1 MKKLS
6 QKQFKAIVKNMPA
19 TLKPEFYSKQASAFG
34 IMLGDQNQ
42 IQFEKIGSS
51 LDIYDMLDGGNTE
64 LIEQVKNYDLIT
76 IQTNG
81 WAAPIDYDEDE
92 NNQTPP
98 SLHSKKRRV
107 ALLITANTNSQIG
120 NAIIFQDDPYNP
132 QFDWGNAEGNLNE
145 AVLEFLNMA
154 SN

>member
-6 QKQFKAIVKNMPA
+6 QKQFQAIVKNMPA
-19 TLKPEFYSKQASAFG
+19 AIKPEFFSKKASAFG
-34 IMLGDQNQ
+34 IMLNDQNQ

-51 LDIYDMLDGGNTE
+51 LDIYDMLDEGNTK

-81 WAAPIDYDEDE
+81 WAAPIDYENDE
-92 NNQTPP
+92 NNEIPP
-98 SLHSKKRRV
+98 SLHSKKKRV

-132 QFDWGNAEGNLNE
+132 QFDWGNAEGQLNE
-145 AVLEFLNMA
+145 AILEFLNMA
-154 SN
+154 NN